1 MSAFKSITLQTPIQ
15 FGDQAITTLEI
26 RNAKARDFRG
36 LKSLD
41 KPFAMMLDLAAELTG
56 LPGSA
61 LDELDAADF
70 SQLMEVMSG
79 FLAGFQAT
87 GKMSSAI

>member
-1 MSAFKSITLQTPIQ
+1 MAIKSITLTSALK
-15 FGDQAITTLEI
+15 FGDQTITQLDI
-26 RNAKARDFRG
+26 RAAKARDFRN

-56 LPGSA
+56 LPGDV
-61 LDELDAADF
+61 LDELESADF

-87 GKMSSAI
+87 GKMSSAT